1 MRSPPRLVQLLFA
14 GAAVLFV
21 YSMSSTVAPAPSR
34 APRRLS
40 TAAFEPPAASL
51 TSSTGAEDGL
61 QPRTAAAGADAA
73 FWLPAPLAGGAR
85 TAAQQISACKSRR
98 GPAQQRK
105 LNIISPC
112 QSDDTACKIVSR
124 AAARS
129 LLIIGV
135 AATPDREKRK
145 ELLSAARDVVGTG
158 QLLAVVTDTAST
170 ELAQS
175 LGLAWWRLGM
185 LGHAVVGTSG
195 RAMGQS
201 TSLTAM
207 TWHAAARLIRAGATV
222 VVSSGRVHWHASPFE
237 HLAADVDVEAA
248 QAGERSSRGA
258 VVGVHDPPMG
268 WSAYGQTMTCPLLSS
283 HVVALM
289 PTTAAAELSSQLAS
303 MIDARLAPPAVGVSV
318 SSAPPAVGVSVSSR

>member
-21 YSMSSTVAPAPSR
+21 YTMSSTVAPAPSR

-73 FWLPAPLAGGAR
+73 FWLPAPLAR

-124 AAARS
+124 ATARS
-129 LLIIGV
+129 LLVIGV
-135 AATPDREKRK
+135 VATPDGEKRK

-158 QLLAVVTDTAST
+158 QLLAVVTDTASA

-175 LGLAWWRLGM
+175 LGLAWWRLGTF
-185 LGHAVVGTSG
+185 GRAVVGTSG

-201 TSLTAM
+201 ASLTAM
-207 TWHAAARLIRAGATV
+207 TWHAAALLIRAGATV
-222 VVSSGRVHWHASPFE
+222 VVSSGRIHWHASPFE

-248 QAGERSSRGA
+248 QAGDRSSRGA

-268 WSAYGQTMTCPLLSS
+268 WSAYGQTMTCPLLSP
-283 HVVALM
+283 HVVALQ
-289 PTTAAAELSSQLAS
+289 PTTAAAEIASQLAS
-303 MIDARLAPPAVGVSV
+303 MIDARIAPPAVGVIV
-318 SSAPPAVGVSVSSR
+318 SSLFH